1 MINNINAKAAI
12 DDCNAELDRITGI
25 INGVGSTSPLSGYLT
40 KYSLIRICGTLEV
53 CYKTIIADYYENAAP
68 QLGQFIG

>member
-40 KYSLIRICGTLEV
+40 K
-53 CYKTIIADYYENAAP
+53 
-68 QLGQFIG
+68 